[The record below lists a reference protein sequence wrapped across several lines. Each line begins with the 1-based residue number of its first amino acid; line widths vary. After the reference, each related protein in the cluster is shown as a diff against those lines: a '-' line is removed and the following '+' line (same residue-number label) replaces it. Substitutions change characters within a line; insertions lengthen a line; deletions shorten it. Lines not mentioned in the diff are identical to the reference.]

1 MHAVRVQQPLREHSN
16 RLGARCASAAGRA
29 AVQAQ
34 LDEEVRELEG
44 ERARLQAAL
53 DAARVTSV
61 SLRRDKTGLEA
72 KVRRQCRSRTLRS

>member
-1 MHAVRVQQPLREHSN
+1 ML
-16 RLGARCASAAGRA
+16 CASNNPCASTATGWGRAARQRRGRA